1 MKKAILIAAGT
12 VTGLGA
18 VLSIT
23 PPALSSSVGTVG
35 VGGGIALGGGTST
48 PTATPATPATPTTT
62 PAATPTKSA
71 TATAKPTST
80 PTKNSTTTTTATAT
94 ATATA
99 KPSAS
104 ATASATA
111 TPTQTQTAT
120 PTPTKTAAGF
130 SGTVNGDS
138 YNARNYGT
146 VSVSA
151 TFADG
156 KIASVSASQSPRS
169 WSQNSLSVLLP
180 YVNGGKITVE
190 QVKQYSA
197 AQLPCATSNRCNSQ
211 ASYTAEAFWASLKS
225 AITKAGL

>member
-48 PTATPATPATPTTT
+48 PTATPATPTTT

-71 TATAKPTST
+71 TTTATAKPTST
-80 PTKNSTTTTTATAT
+80 PTKNSTTTTT

-120 PTPTKTAAGF
+120 PTPTKTATGF

>member
-1 MKKAILIAAGT
+1 MRKAILIAAGT

-35 VGGGIALGGGTST
+35 VGGGIALGGGKST
-48 PTATPATPATPTTT
+48 PATT
-62 PAATPTKSA
+62 PAATPTKSS
-71 TATAKPTST
+71 TATAKPTAT
-80 PTKNSTTTTTATAT
+80 PTKSSTAT

-111 TPTQTQTAT
+111 TPSASASATAT
-120 PTPTKTAAGF
+120 PTPTPVKTATGF
-130 SGTVNGDS
+130 SGTVNGAS

-156 KIASVSASQSPRS
+156 KISSVSASQSPRS

-190 QVKQYSA
+190 QINQYSS
-197 AQLPCATSNRCNSQ
+197 AQLPCSTSNRCNSQ
-211 ASYTAEAFWASLKS
+211 ASYTADAFWSSLKS